1 VSPSIS
7 LLNADITL
15 TTLFSGQ
22 SDPVLIML
30 ASKAN
35 EGNLIGG
42 DRTMSMSRSWIH
54 FVQMVLIDDRSS
66 LSTTASLC

>member
-15 TTLFSGQ
+15 TTLFSVQ
-22 SDPVLIML
+22 SDPVSIML

>member
-15 TTLFSGQ
+15 TTLFSVQ
-22 SDPVLIML
+22 SDPVSIML

-42 DRTMSMSRSWIH
+42 DQTMSMSRSWIH

>member
-1 VSPSIS
+1 MSPSIS

-15 TTLFSGQ
+15 TTLFSVQ
-22 SDPVLIML
+22 SDPVSIML

-42 DRTMSMSRSWIH
+42 DRTMSMSRSWVH

-66 LSTTASLC
+66 ISTTASLC

>member
-15 TTLFSGQ
+15 TTLISVQ
-22 SDPVLIML
+22 SDPVSIML

-42 DRTMSMSRSWIH
+42 DRTMSMSRSWVH

-66 LSTTASLC
+66 ISTTASLC

>member
-15 TTLFSGQ
+15 TTLISVQ
-22 SDPVLIML
+22 SDPVSIML

>member
-15 TTLFSGQ
+15 TTLFSVQ
-22 SDPVLIML
+22 SDPVSIML

-42 DRTMSMSRSWIH
+42 DRTMSMSRSWVH

-66 LSTTASLC
+66 ISTTASLC